1 MEQAIKIL
9 IVEDNVIIADD
20 MQSMLEDIGYEIV
33 DNVIVYEQAVEVL
46 KNKQVDLVLI
56 DIILASDKTGID
68 LGKHIRE
75 NYDIP
80 FIFVTSNSDRATVE
94 NAKTVKPNGYLVKPF
109 EQQDLYTSIEIALSN
124 FIYGNQSSNK
134 ESAFDAETNDNAPMS
149 NSILKDSI
157 FVKKQHLYYR
167 IQFGD
172 IQFIKADNVYLE
184 VNTADKKFLVR
195 SPLKDYLEKLPKNK
209 FYRAHKSYIV
219 NVDHIDAINS
229 KDIMINNT
237 LIPISKDFKEFIIS
251 AMNSWSDV
259 FYEPF
264 ETQIKKFKFVFLDMN
279 FCIVR
284 QNCKT

>member
-1 MEQAIKIL
+1 MEQPIRIL

-20 MQSMLEDIGYEIV
+20 MQSMLEEIGYEIV
-33 DNVIVYEQAVEVL
+33 DNVIVYEQAVDVL
-46 KNKQVDLVLI
+46 KKQQVDLVLI
-56 DIILASDKTGID
+56 DIVLASDKTGID

-80 FIFVTSNSDRATVE
+80 FLFVTSNSDRATVE

-124 FIYGNQSSNK
+124 FTYGAGDGKSGEV
-134 ESAFDAETNDNAPMS
+134 ESDDDVPLS
-149 NSILKDSI
+149 NSVLKDSI

-167 IQFGD
+167 IQFED
-172 IQFIKADNVYLE
+172 IHFIKADNVYLE
-184 VNTADKKFLVR
+184 VNTVDKKFLVR
-195 SPLKDYLEKLPKNK
+195 SPLKNYLEKLPRKK

-251 AMNSWSDV
+251 AMNS
-259 FYEPF
+259 
-264 ETQIKKFKFVFLDMN
+264 
-279 FCIVR
+279 
-284 QNCKT
+284 

>member
-1 MEQAIKIL
+1 MEEPIKIL

-20 MQSMLEDIGYEIV
+20 MQSMLEEIGYEIV

-46 KNKQVDLVLI
+46 KNQHVDLVLI

-75 NYDIP
+75 KYDIP

-94 NAKTVKPNGYLVKPF
+94 NAKTVQPNGYLVKPF

-124 FIYGNQSSNK
+124 FEQRKKSRPVDGQ
-134 ESAFDAETNDNAPMS
+134 EEEVGEGFTS
-149 NSILKDSI
+149 NSVLKDSI

-167 IQFGD
+167 IYFDD
-172 IQFIKADNVYLE
+172 IRFIKADNVYLE
-184 VNTADKKFLVR
+184 VNTKDKKFLVR
-195 SPLKDYLEKLPKNK
+195 SPLKNYLEKLPRNK

-229 KDIMINNT
+229 KDILVNET

-251 AMNSWSDV
+251 SMNS
-259 FYEPF
+259 
-264 ETQIKKFKFVFLDMN
+264 
-279 FCIVR
+279 
-284 QNCKT
+284 

>member
-1 MEQAIKIL
+1 MEQPIKIL

-20 MQSMLEDIGYEIV
+20 MQSMLEEIGYEIV
-33 DNVIVYEQAVEVL
+33 DNVIVYEQAVEAL
-46 KNKQVDLVLI
+46 KTKQVDLVLI

-75 NYDIP
+75 NYNIP

-124 FIYGNQSSNK
+124 FDYENK
-134 ESAFDAETNDNAPMS
+134 GASAAAGSETDKTSP
-149 NSILKDSI
+149 NSVLKDSI

-167 IQFGD
+167 IPFGD

-184 VNTADKKFLVR
+184 VNTIDKKFLVR
-195 SPLKDYLEKLPKNK
+195 SPLKDYLQKLPRNK

-219 NVDHIDAINS
+219 NVDHIDAVNS

-237 LIPISKDFKEFIIS
+237 LIPISKDFKEFILS
-251 AMNSWSDV
+251 AMNS
-259 FYEPF
+259 
-264 ETQIKKFKFVFLDMN
+264 
-279 FCIVR
+279 
-284 QNCKT
+284 

>member
-1 MEQAIKIL
+1 LEQPIRIL

-20 MQSMLEDIGYEIV
+20 MQSMLEEIGYEIV

-46 KNKQVDLVLI
+46 KNKEVDLVLI

-75 NYDIP
+75 NYNIP

-124 FIYGNQSSNK
+124 FTSVKNNGASENQEEEDDKLMSNK
-134 ESAFDAETNDNAPMS
+134 V
-149 NSILKDSI
+149 LKDSI

-184 VNTADKKFLVR
+184 VNTVDKKFLVR
-195 SPLKDYLEKLPKNK
+195 SPLKDYLEKLPQQK

-229 KDIMINNT
+229 KDILINNT
-237 LIPISKDFKEFIIS
+237 LIPISKEFKEFIIS
-251 AMNSWSDV
+251 AMNS
-259 FYEPF
+259 
-264 ETQIKKFKFVFLDMN
+264 
-279 FCIVR
+279 
-284 QNCKT
+284 

>member
-1 MEQAIKIL
+1 MEQPIRIL

-20 MQSMLEDIGYEIV
+20 MQSMLEEIGYEIV

-46 KNKQVDLVLI
+46 KTKEVDLVLI

-75 NYDIP
+75 NYNIP

-124 FIYGNQSSNK
+124 FNYNEKTGTAEANEEKAFSN
-134 ESAFDAETNDNAPMS
+134 AV
-149 NSILKDSI
+149 LKDSI

-167 IQFGD
+167 IQFED
-172 IQFIKADNVYLE
+172 ILFIKADNVYLE
-184 VNTADKKFLVR
+184 VNTIDKKFLVR
-195 SPLKDYLEKLPKNK
+195 SPLKDYLEKLPQNK

-219 NVDHIDAINS
+219 NVDHINAINS

-237 LIPISKDFKEFIIS
+237 LIPISKDFKDFIIS
-251 AMNSWSDV
+251 AMNS
-259 FYEPF
+259 
-264 ETQIKKFKFVFLDMN
+264 
-279 FCIVR
+279 
-284 QNCKT
+284 

>member
-1 MEQAIKIL
+1 LEQPIKIL

-20 MQSMLEDIGYEIV
+20 MQSMLEEIGYEIV
-33 DNVIVYEQAVEVL
+33 DNVIVYEQAEEVL
-46 KNKQVDLVLI
+46 KSKEVDLVLI

-75 NYDIP
+75 NYNIP

-109 EQQDLYTSIEIALSN
+109 EQQDLYTSIEIALSSFN
-124 FIYGNQSSNK
+124 YNEKATDNSNI
-134 ESAFDAETNDNAPMS
+134 ETDGKDSFMS
-149 NSILKDSI
+149 NSVLKDSI

-195 SPLKDYLEKLPKNK
+195 SPLKDYLEKLPPNK

-219 NVDHIDAINS
+219 NVDHIEAINS
-229 KDIMINNT
+229 KDILINNN
-237 LIPISKDFKEFIIS
+237 LIPISKEFKDFIIS
-251 AMNSWSDV
+251 AMNS
-259 FYEPF
+259 
-264 ETQIKKFKFVFLDMN
+264 
-279 FCIVR
+279 
-284 QNCKT
+284 

>member
-1 MEQAIKIL
+1 MEQPIKIL

-20 MQSMLEDIGYEIV
+20 MQSMLEEIGYEIV

-46 KNKQVDLVLI
+46 KTQQVDLVLI

-68 LGKHIRE
+68 LGKHIRG

-124 FIYGNQSSNK
+124 FIYGKQSSGGQLNQDIN
-134 ESAFDAETNDNAPMS
+134 EDVPMS

-184 VNTADKKFLVR
+184 VNTIDKKFLVR

-251 AMNSWSDV
+251 AMNS
-259 FYEPF
+259 
-264 ETQIKKFKFVFLDMN
+264 
-279 FCIVR
+279 
-284 QNCKT
+284 

>member
-1 MEQAIKIL
+1 
-9 IVEDNVIIADD
+9 
-20 MQSMLEDIGYEIV
+20 MQSMLEEIGYEIV

-46 KNKQVDLVLI
+46 KTQQVDLVLI

-124 FIYGNQSSNK
+124 FIYGKQNVAKGIST
-134 ESAFDAETNDNAPMS
+134 EDTNEDVPMS

-184 VNTADKKFLVR
+184 VNTIDKKFLVR
-195 SPLKDYLEKLPKNK
+195 SPLKDYLEKLPQNK

-251 AMNSWSDV
+251 AMNS
-259 FYEPF
+259 
-264 ETQIKKFKFVFLDMN
+264 
-279 FCIVR
+279 
-284 QNCKT
+284 

>member
-1 MEQAIKIL
+1 MEHPIKIL

-20 MQSMLEDIGYEIV
+20 MQSMLEEIGYEIV

-46 KNKQVDLVLI
+46 KNNHVDLVLI

-68 LGKHIRE
+68 LGKHIRDVY
-75 NYDIP
+75 NIP

-94 NAKTVKPNGYLVKPF
+94 NAKTVKPDGYLVKPF

-124 FIYGNQSSNK
+124 FNYAKKDKGNAIAGN
-134 ESAFDAETNDNAPMS
+134 EGDAFTS
-149 NSILKDSI
+149 NSVLKDSI

-184 VNTADKKFLVR
+184 VNTVDKKFLVR
-195 SPLKDYLEKLPKNK
+195 SPLKDYLEKLPKDK

-229 KDIMINNT
+229 KDIMINNN

-251 AMNSWSDV
+251 SMNS
-259 FYEPF
+259 
-264 ETQIKKFKFVFLDMN
+264 
-279 FCIVR
+279 
-284 QNCKT
+284 

>member
-1 MEQAIKIL
+1 M
-9 IVEDNVIIADD
+9 IIADD
-20 MQSMLEDIGYEIV
+20 MQSMLEEIGYEIV

-46 KNKQVDLVLI
+46 KTQQVDLVLI

-124 FIYGNQSSNK
+124 FIYGKQNVAKGISSEDVN
-134 ESAFDAETNDNAPMS
+134 EDVPMS

-157 FVKKQHLYYR
+157 FVKKQHVYYR

-184 VNTADKKFLVR
+184 VNTIDKKFLVR
-195 SPLKDYLEKLPKNK
+195 SPLKDYLEKLPQNK

-219 NVDHIDAINS
+219 NLEKIEKFNS
-229 KDIMINNT
+229 KNVEVGGRQ
-237 LIPISKDFKEFIIS
+237 IPLSR
-251 AMNSWSDV
+251 N
-259 FYEPF
+259 
-264 ETQIKKFKFVFLDMN
+264 KKTELAEALANV
-279 FCIVR
+279 
-284 QNCKT
+284 

>member
-1 MEQAIKIL
+1 MEQPIRIL

-20 MQSMLEDIGYEIV
+20 MQSMLEEIGYEIV

-46 KNKQVDLVLI
+46 KNKEVDLVLI

-75 NYDIP
+75 NYNIP

-124 FIYGNQSSNK
+124 FTSVKNTGASSESQEEEDDRLMSNK
-134 ESAFDAETNDNAPMS
+134 V
-149 NSILKDSI
+149 LKDSI

-184 VNTADKKFLVR
+184 VNTVDKKFLVR
-195 SPLKDYLEKLPKNK
+195 SPLKDYLEKLPQHK

-229 KDIMINNT
+229 KDILINNT
-237 LIPISKDFKEFIIS
+237 LIPISKEFKEFIIS
-251 AMNSWSDV
+251 AMNS
-259 FYEPF
+259 
-264 ETQIKKFKFVFLDMN
+264 
-279 FCIVR
+279 
-284 QNCKT
+284 

>member
-1 MEQAIKIL
+1 LEQPIRIL

-20 MQSMLEDIGYEIV
+20 MQSMLEEIGYEIV
-33 DNVIVYEQAVEVL
+33 DNVIVYEQAEEEL
-46 KNKQVDLVLI
+46 KTQQVDLVLI

-68 LGKHIRE
+68 LGRHIRE

-124 FIYGNQSSNK
+124 FTHAEKGAGNSGSNYGV
-134 ESAFDAETNDNAPMS
+134 AEHEVAVS
-149 NSILKDSI
+149 NSVLKDSI

-184 VNTADKKFLVR
+184 VNTVDKKFLVR
-195 SPLKDYLEKLPKNK
+195 SPLKDYLEKLPKHK

-229 KDIMINNT
+229 KDIMINNN
-237 LIPISKDFKEFIIS
+237 LIPISKEFKEFIIG
-251 AMNSWSDV
+251 AMNS
-259 FYEPF
+259 
-264 ETQIKKFKFVFLDMN
+264 
-279 FCIVR
+279 
-284 QNCKT
+284 

>member
-1 MEQAIKIL
+1 MERPIRIL

-20 MQSMLEDIGYEIV
+20 MQSMLEEIGYEIV
-33 DNVIVYEQAVEVL
+33 DNVIVYEQAEEVL
-46 KNKQVDLVLI
+46 KTQQVDLVLI

-109 EQQDLYTSIEIALSN
+109 EQQDLYTSIEIALAN
-124 FIYGNQSSNK
+124 FIYGSATSKQDNTLNQ
-134 ESAFDAETNDNAPMS
+134 EDVPMS
-149 NSILKDSI
+149 NSVLKDSI

-184 VNTADKKFLVR
+184 VNTVDKKFLVR
-195 SPLKDYLEKLPKNK
+195 SPLKDYLEKLPKTK

-229 KDIMINNT
+229 KDIMINNN

-251 AMNSWSDV
+251 AMNS
-259 FYEPF
+259 
-264 ETQIKKFKFVFLDMN
+264 
-279 FCIVR
+279 
-284 QNCKT
+284 

>member
-1 MEQAIKIL
+1 MEQPIRIL

-20 MQSMLEDIGYEIV
+20 MQSMLEEIGYEIV
-33 DNVIVYEQAVEVL
+33 DNVIVYEQAEEVL
-46 KNKQVDLVLI
+46 RTKEVDLVLI

-124 FIYGNQSSNK
+124 FIYSEGKQNSSSSDS
-134 ESAFDAETNDNAPMS
+134 EVAMS

-172 IQFIKADNVYLE
+172 ILFIKADNVYLE
-184 VNTADKKFLVR
+184 VNTVDKKFLVR

-219 NVDHIDAINS
+219 NVDYIDAINS
-229 KDIMINNT
+229 KDIMINNN
-237 LIPISKDFKEFIIS
+237 LIPISKEFKEFIIS
-251 AMNSWSDV
+251 AMNS
-259 FYEPF
+259 
-264 ETQIKKFKFVFLDMN
+264 
-279 FCIVR
+279 
-284 QNCKT
+284 

>member
-1 MEQAIKIL
+1 
-9 IVEDNVIIADD
+9 
-20 MQSMLEDIGYEIV
+20 MLEEIGYEIV

-46 KNKQVDLVLI
+46 KTQQVDLVLI

-94 NAKTVKPNGYLVKPF
+94 NAKMVKPNGYLVKPF

-124 FIYGNQSSNK
+124 FTYGTGEGKN
-134 ESAFDAETNDNAPMS
+134 NAMPTEDDVPMS
-149 NSILKDSI
+149 NSVLKDSI

-184 VNTADKKFLVR
+184 VNTVDKKFLVR
-195 SPLKDYLEKLPKNK
+195 SPLKDYLEKLPKHK

-229 KDIMINNT
+229 KDIMINNN

-251 AMNSWSDV
+251 AMNS
-259 FYEPF
+259 
-264 ETQIKKFKFVFLDMN
+264 
-279 FCIVR
+279 
-284 QNCKT
+284 

>member
-1 MEQAIKIL
+1 MEQPIRIL

-20 MQSMLEDIGYEIV
+20 MQSMLEEIGYEIV

-46 KNKQVDLVLI
+46 KTKEVDLVLI

-75 NYDIP
+75 NYSIP

-124 FIYGNQSSNK
+124 FIYVPKDGNSQ
-134 ESAFDAETNDNAPMS
+134 AAQAPVADGPMS
-149 NSILKDSI
+149 NAVLKDSI

-184 VNTADKKFLVR
+184 VNTVDKKFLVR

-229 KDIMINNT
+229 KDIMINET

-251 AMNSWSDV
+251 AMNS
-259 FYEPF
+259 
-264 ETQIKKFKFVFLDMN
+264 
-279 FCIVR
+279 
-284 QNCKT
+284 

>member
-1 MEQAIKIL
+1 MEHPIKIL

-20 MQSMLEDIGYEIV
+20 MQSMLEEIGYEVV

-46 KNKQVDLVLI
+46 RNTHVDLVLI

-68 LGKHIRE
+68 LGKHIR
-75 NYDIP
+75 NVYNIP
-80 FIFVTSNSDRATVE
+80 FIFVTSNSDKATVE
-94 NAKTVKPNGYLVKPF
+94 NAKTVKPDGYLVKPF

-124 FIYGNQSSNK
+124 FNYSRKAESK
-134 ESAFDAETNDNAPMS
+134 EIGGDDGDSFMS
-149 NSILKDSI
+149 DSVLKDSI

-184 VNTADKKFLVR
+184 VNTVDKKFLVR
-195 SPLKDYLEKLPKNK
+195 SPLKDYLEKLPKHK

-251 AMNSWSDV
+251 SMNS
-259 FYEPF
+259 
-264 ETQIKKFKFVFLDMN
+264 
-279 FCIVR
+279 
-284 QNCKT
+284 

>member
-1 MEQAIKIL
+1 LEEPIRIL

-20 MQSMLEDIGYEIV
+20 MQSMLEEIGYEIV

-46 KNKQVDLVLI
+46 KNNQVDLVLI

-75 NYDIP
+75 KYDIP

-94 NAKTVKPNGYLVKPF
+94 NAKTVQPNGYLVKPF

-124 FIYGNQSSNK
+124 FEQRNK
-134 ESAFDAETNDNAPMS
+134 SFSDPGSEDEVGEGFTS
-149 NSILKDSI
+149 NSVLKDSI

-167 IQFGD
+167 IYFDD
-172 IQFIKADNVYLE
+172 IRFIKADNVYLE
-184 VNTADKKFLVR
+184 VNTKDKKFLVR
-195 SPLKDYLEKLPKNK
+195 SPLKTYLEKLPRNK

-229 KDIMINNT
+229 KDILINET

-251 AMNSWSDV
+251 SMNS
-259 FYEPF
+259 
-264 ETQIKKFKFVFLDMN
+264 
-279 FCIVR
+279 
-284 QNCKT
+284 

>member
-1 MEQAIKIL
+1 MEHPIKIL

-20 MQSMLEDIGYEIV
+20 MQSMLEEIGYEVV
-33 DNVIVYEQAVEVL
+33 DNVIVYEQAIEVL
-46 KNKQVDLVLI
+46 KNNHVDLVLI

-68 LGKHIRE
+68 LGRHIRE
-75 NYDIP
+75 VYNIP
-80 FIFVTSNSDRATVE
+80 FIFVTSNSDKATVE
-94 NAKTVKPNGYLVKPF
+94 NAKTVKPDGYLVKPF

-124 FIYGNQSSNK
+124 FNYAQKSQAGVG
-134 ESAFDAETNDNAPMS
+134 SAVQEADDSFSS

-184 VNTADKKFLVR
+184 VNTVDKKFLVR

-251 AMNSWSDV
+251 SMNS
-259 FYEPF
+259 
-264 ETQIKKFKFVFLDMN
+264 
-279 FCIVR
+279 
-284 QNCKT
+284 

>member
-1 MEQAIKIL
+1 LEQPIKIL

-20 MQSMLEDIGYEIV
+20 MQSMLEEIGYEIV
-33 DNVIVYEQAVEVL
+33 DNVIVYEQAEEVL
-46 KNKQVDLVLI
+46 KSKQVDLVLI

-75 NYDIP
+75 NYNIP

-109 EQQDLYTSIEIALSN
+109 EQQDLYTSIEIALSSFN
-124 FIYGNQSSNK
+124 YNEKTSG
-134 ESAFDAETNDNAPMS
+134 SASHVENDGKDSLMS
-149 NSILKDSI
+149 NSVLKDSI

-195 SPLKDYLEKLPKNK
+195 SPLKDYLEKLPANK

-219 NVDHIDAINS
+219 NVDHIEAINS
-229 KDIMINNT
+229 KDILINNN
-237 LIPISKDFKEFIIS
+237 LIPISKEFKDFIIS
-251 AMNSWSDV
+251 AMNS
-259 FYEPF
+259 
-264 ETQIKKFKFVFLDMN
+264 
-279 FCIVR
+279 
-284 QNCKT
+284 

>member
-1 MEQAIKIL
+1 MEQPIRIL

-20 MQSMLEDIGYEIV
+20 MQSMLEEIGYEIV
-33 DNVIVYEQAVEVL
+33 DNVIVYEQAEEVL
-46 KNKQVDLVLI
+46 KTQHVDLVLI

-75 NYDIP
+75 NYNIP

-124 FIYGNQSSNK
+124 FKYDGKAGSIDDEEDGK
-134 ESAFDAETNDNAPMS
+134 LMS
-149 NSILKDSI
+149 NSVLKDSI

-184 VNTADKKFLVR
+184 VNTVDKKFLVR
-195 SPLKDYLEKLPKNK
+195 SPLKDYLEKLPQKK

-251 AMNSWSDV
+251 AMNS
-259 FYEPF
+259 
-264 ETQIKKFKFVFLDMN
+264 
-279 FCIVR
+279 
-284 QNCKT
+284 

>member
-1 MEQAIKIL
+1 MEHPIKIL

-20 MQSMLEDIGYEIV
+20 MQSMLEEIGYEIV

-46 KNKQVDLVLI
+46 KNNHVDLVLI

-75 NYDIP
+75 SYNIP

-94 NAKTVKPNGYLVKPF
+94 NAKTVKPDGYLVKPF

-124 FIYGNQSSNK
+124 FNYNKKDSNRDIDDVG
-134 ESAFDAETNDNAPMS
+134 ESFTS
-149 NSILKDSI
+149 NSVLKDSI

-167 IQFGD
+167 IQFSD

-195 SPLKDYLEKLPKNK
+195 SPLKDYLEKLPGNK

-229 KDIMINNT
+229 KDVVINNN
-237 LIPISKDFKEFIIS
+237 LIPISKDFKEFILS
-251 AMNSWSDV
+251 SMNS
-259 FYEPF
+259 
-264 ETQIKKFKFVFLDMN
+264 
-279 FCIVR
+279 
-284 QNCKT
+284 

>member
-1 MEQAIKIL
+1 MEEPIKIL

-20 MQSMLEDIGYEIV
+20 MQSMLEEIGYEIV

-46 KNKQVDLVLI
+46 KNNQVDLVLI

-94 NAKTVKPNGYLVKPF
+94 NAKSVQPNGYLVKPF

-124 FIYGNQSSNK
+124 FVQSKKSGPAVLGSQ
-134 ESAFDAETNDNAPMS
+134 EGAGEGFTS
-149 NSILKDSI
+149 NSVLKDSI

-167 IQFGD
+167 IYFED
-172 IQFIKADNVYLE
+172 IRFIKADNVYLE

-195 SPLKDYLEKLPKNK
+195 SPLKNYLEKLPKNK

-219 NVDHIDAINS
+219 NVDHIEAINS
-229 KDIMINNT
+229 RDILINDN

-251 AMNSWSDV
+251 AMNS
-259 FYEPF
+259 
-264 ETQIKKFKFVFLDMN
+264 
-279 FCIVR
+279 
-284 QNCKT
+284 

>member
-1 MEQAIKIL
+1 MEHPIKIL

-20 MQSMLEDIGYEIV
+20 MQSMLEEIGYEIV

-46 KNKQVDLVLI
+46 KNNHVDLVLI

-68 LGKHIRE
+68 LGRHIRE
-75 NYDIP
+75 TYNIP
-80 FIFVTSNSDRATVE
+80 FIFVTSNSDKATVE
-94 NAKTVKPNGYLVKPF
+94 NAKTVKPDGYLVKPF

-124 FIYGNQSSNK
+124 FNYSQKNQSTGNALPSEE
-134 ESAFDAETNDNAPMS
+134 ESFSS

-184 VNTADKKFLVR
+184 VNTVDKKFLVR

-251 AMNSWSDV
+251 SMNS
-259 FYEPF
+259 
-264 ETQIKKFKFVFLDMN
+264 
-279 FCIVR
+279 
-284 QNCKT
+284 

>member
-1 MEQAIKIL
+1 MEQPIRIL

-20 MQSMLEDIGYEIV
+20 MQSMLEEIGYEIV
-33 DNVIVYEQAVEVL
+33 DNVIVYEQAEEVL
-46 KNKQVDLVLI
+46 KTQQVDLVLI

-68 LGKHIRE
+68 LGRHIRE
-75 NYDIP
+75 HYDIP

-94 NAKTVKPNGYLVKPF
+94 NAKMVKPNGYLVKPF

-124 FIYGNQSSNK
+124 FTQSTKNSGAN
-134 ESAFDAETNDNAPMS
+134 SQHAPEEDIAVS
-149 NSILKDSI
+149 NSVLKDSI

-184 VNTADKKFLVR
+184 VNTIDKKFLVR
-195 SPLKDYLEKLPKNK
+195 SPLKDYLEKLPKHK

-229 KDIMINNT
+229 KDIMINNN
-237 LIPISKDFKEFIIS
+237 LIPISKEFKEFIIG
-251 AMNSWSDV
+251 AMNS
-259 FYEPF
+259 
-264 ETQIKKFKFVFLDMN
+264 
-279 FCIVR
+279 
-284 QNCKT
+284 

>member
-1 MEQAIKIL
+1 MERPVKIL

-20 MQSMLEDIGYEIV
+20 MQSMLEEIGYEIV
-33 DNVIVYEQAVEVL
+33 DNVIVYEQAEQVL
-46 KNKQVDLVLI
+46 KTKEVDLVLI

-68 LGKHIRE
+68 LGKHIRD
-75 NYDIP
+75 NYNIP

-124 FIYGNQSSNK
+124 FDYSGKSETSAPASSDD
-134 ESAFDAETNDNAPMS
+134 EVVS
-149 NSILKDSI
+149 NSVLRDSI

-172 IQFIKADNVYLE
+172 IQYIKADNVYLE
-184 VNTADKKFLVR
+184 VHTIDKKFLVR
-195 SPLKDYLEKLPKNK
+195 SPLKDYLQKLPNNK

-229 KDIMINNT
+229 KDIMINNK

-251 AMNSWSDV
+251 AMNS
-259 FYEPF
+259 
-264 ETQIKKFKFVFLDMN
+264 
-279 FCIVR
+279 
-284 QNCKT
+284 

>member
-20 MQSMLEDIGYEIV
+20 MQSMLEEIGYEIV
-33 DNVIVYEQAVEVL
+33 DNVIVYEQAIEVL
-46 KNKQVDLVLI
+46 KSKQVDLVLI

-124 FIYGNQSSNK
+124 FIYGK
-134 ESAFDAETNDNAPMS
+134 ESASKGDSLSANNDTGENLAMS

-172 IQFIKADNVYLE
+172 IYFIKADNVYLE
-184 VNTADKKFLVR
+184 VNTVDKKFLVR

-229 KDIMINNT
+229 KDIMINNN

-251 AMNSWSDV
+251 AMNS
-259 FYEPF
+259 
-264 ETQIKKFKFVFLDMN
+264 
-279 FCIVR
+279 
-284 QNCKT
+284 

>member
-1 MEQAIKIL
+1 LEEPIKIL

-20 MQSMLEDIGYEIV
+20 MQSMLEEIGYEIV

-46 KNKQVDLVLI
+46 KEKQVDLVLI

-75 NYDIP
+75 HYDIP

-94 NAKTVKPNGYLVKPF
+94 NAKTVQPNGYLVKPF

-124 FIYGNQSSNK
+124 FVQGKKAKPIEQK
-134 ESAFDAETNDNAPMS
+134 EEVGEGFTS
-149 NSILKDSI
+149 NSVLKDSI

-167 IQFGD
+167 IYFKD
-172 IQFIKADNVYLE
+172 IRFIKADNVYLE
-184 VNTADKKFLVR
+184 VNTKDKKFLVR
-195 SPLKDYLEKLPKNK
+195 SPLKNYLEKLPRNK

-219 NVDHIDAINS
+219 NVDHIDAVNS
-229 KDIMINNT
+229 KDILINET

-251 AMNSWSDV
+251 SMNS
-259 FYEPF
+259 
-264 ETQIKKFKFVFLDMN
+264 
-279 FCIVR
+279 
-284 QNCKT
+284 

>member
-1 MEQAIKIL
+1 M
-9 IVEDNVIIADD
+9 IIADD
-20 MQSMLEDIGYEIV
+20 MQSMLEEIGYEIV

-46 KNKQVDLVLI
+46 KTQQVDLVLI

-75 NYDIP
+75 HYDIP

-124 FIYGNQSSNK
+124 FIYGKQNVSNGIPK
-134 ESAFDAETNDNAPMS
+134 DEVNEDVPMS

-167 IQFGD
+167 IQFED

-184 VNTADKKFLVR
+184 VNTVDKKFLVR
-195 SPLKDYLEKLPKNK
+195 SPLKDYLEKLPQNK

-229 KDIMINNT
+229 KDIMINDT
-237 LIPISKDFKEFIIS
+237 LIPISKDFKELIIS
-251 AMNSWSDV
+251 AMNS
-259 FYEPF
+259 
-264 ETQIKKFKFVFLDMN
+264 
-279 FCIVR
+279 
-284 QNCKT
+284 

>member
-1 MEQAIKIL
+1 LEQPIKIL

-20 MQSMLEDIGYEIV
+20 MQSMLEEIGYEIV

-46 KNKQVDLVLI
+46 KTKEVDLVLI

-68 LGKHIRE
+68 LGKHIRD
-75 NYDIP
+75 NYNIP

-124 FIYGNQSSNK
+124 FDYEDKGSS
-134 ESAFDAETNDNAPMS
+134 AEGSTPEDKSSP
-149 NSILKDSI
+149 NSVLKDSI

-167 IQFGD
+167 IPFGD

-184 VNTADKKFLVR
+184 VNTIDKKFLVR
-195 SPLKDYLEKLPKNK
+195 SPLKDYLQKLPRNK

-219 NVDHIDAINS
+219 NVDHIDAVNS

-237 LIPISKDFKEFIIS
+237 LIPISKDFKEFILS
-251 AMNSWSDV
+251 AMNS
-259 FYEPF
+259 
-264 ETQIKKFKFVFLDMN
+264 
-279 FCIVR
+279 
-284 QNCKT
+284 

>member
-20 MQSMLEDIGYEIV
+20 MQSMLEEIGYEIV
-33 DNVIVYEQAVEVL
+33 DNVIVYEQAEEVL
-46 KNKQVDLVLI
+46 KNNHVDLVLI

-75 NYDIP
+75 NYNIP

-94 NAKTVKPNGYLVKPF
+94 NAKSVKPNGYLVKPF

-124 FIYGNQSSNK
+124 FDYTSKTGK
-134 ESAFDAETNDNAPMS
+134 DERPDEGDKVVS
-149 NSILKDSI
+149 NSVLKDSI

-172 IQFIKADNVYLE
+172 IRFIKADNVYLE
-184 VNTADKKFLVR
+184 VNTVDKKFLVR

-251 AMNSWSDV
+251 SMNS
-259 FYEPF
+259 
-264 ETQIKKFKFVFLDMN
+264 
-279 FCIVR
+279 
-284 QNCKT
+284 

>member
-1 MEQAIKIL
+1 
-9 IVEDNVIIADD
+9 
-20 MQSMLEDIGYEIV
+20 MQSMLEEIGYEIV
-33 DNVIVYEQAVEVL
+33 DNVIVYEQAVDVL
-46 KNKQVDLVLI
+46 KNKEVDLVLI

-75 NYDIP
+75 NYNIP

-124 FIYGNQSSNK
+124 FTSVKNNGASESQEEEDDRLMSNK
-134 ESAFDAETNDNAPMS
+134 V
-149 NSILKDSI
+149 LKDSI

-184 VNTADKKFLVR
+184 VNTVDKKFLVR
-195 SPLKDYLEKLPKNK
+195 SPLKDYLEKLPQQK

-229 KDIMINNT
+229 KDILINNT
-237 LIPISKDFKEFIIS
+237 LIPISKEFKEFIIS
-251 AMNSWSDV
+251 AMNS
-259 FYEPF
+259 
-264 ETQIKKFKFVFLDMN
+264 
-279 FCIVR
+279 
-284 QNCKT
+284 

>member
-1 MEQAIKIL
+1 MEQPIKIL

-20 MQSMLEDIGYEIV
+20 MQSMLEEIGYEIV
-33 DNVIVYEQAVEVL
+33 DNVIVYEQAIEVL
-46 KNKQVDLVLI
+46 KTKQVDLVLI

-75 NYDIP
+75 KYNIP

-109 EQQDLYTSIEIALSN
+109 EQQDLYTSIEIALSSFN
-124 FIYGNQSSNK
+124 YNEKASEN
-134 ESAFDAETNDNAPMS
+134 NNAPTEEVPDDKLVS
-149 NSILKDSI
+149 NSVLKDSI

-184 VNTADKKFLVR
+184 VNTVDKKFLVR
-195 SPLKDYLEKLPKNK
+195 SPLKDYLEKLPSNK

-219 NVDHIDAINS
+219 NVDHIEAINS
-229 KDIMINNT
+229 KDILINNN
-237 LIPISKDFKEFIIS
+237 LIPISKEFKEFIIS
-251 AMNSWSDV
+251 AMNS
-259 FYEPF
+259 
-264 ETQIKKFKFVFLDMN
+264 
-279 FCIVR
+279 
-284 QNCKT
+284 

>member
-1 MEQAIKIL
+1 M
-9 IVEDNVIIADD
+9 IIADD
-20 MQSMLEDIGYEIV
+20 MQSMLEEIGYEIV

-46 KNKQVDLVLI
+46 KNKEVDLVLI

-75 NYDIP
+75 NYNIP

-124 FIYGNQSSNK
+124 FTSIKITGASENQEEEDDRLMSNK
-134 ESAFDAETNDNAPMS
+134 V
-149 NSILKDSI
+149 LKDSI

-184 VNTADKKFLVR
+184 VNTVDKKFLVR
-195 SPLKDYLEKLPKNK
+195 SPLKDYLEKLPQHK

-229 KDIMINNT
+229 KDILINNT
-237 LIPISKDFKEFIIS
+237 LIPISKEFKEFIIS
-251 AMNSWSDV
+251 AMNS
-259 FYEPF
+259 
-264 ETQIKKFKFVFLDMN
+264 
-279 FCIVR
+279 
-284 QNCKT
+284 

>member
-1 MEQAIKIL
+1 MEHPIKIL

-20 MQSMLEDIGYEIV
+20 MQSMLEEIGYEIV

-46 KNKQVDLVLI
+46 KNNHIDLVLI

-68 LGKHIRE
+68 LGKHIRDVY
-75 NYDIP
+75 NIP

-94 NAKTVKPNGYLVKPF
+94 NAKTVKPDGYLVKPF

-124 FIYGNQSSNK
+124 FNYARKENSKEITGN
-134 ESAFDAETNDNAPMS
+134 EGDTFTS
-149 NSILKDSI
+149 NSVLKDSI

-184 VNTADKKFLVR
+184 VNTVDKKFLVR

-229 KDIMINNT
+229 KDIVINNN

-251 AMNSWSDV
+251 SMNS
-259 FYEPF
+259 
-264 ETQIKKFKFVFLDMN
+264 
-279 FCIVR
+279 
-284 QNCKT
+284 

>member
-1 MEQAIKIL
+1 MEQPVKIL

-20 MQSMLEDIGYEIV
+20 MQSMLEEIGYEIV
-33 DNVIVYEQAVEVL
+33 DNVIVYEQAEEVL
-46 KNKQVDLVLI
+46 KNQQVDLVLI

-68 LGKHIRE
+68 LGKHIRA

-94 NAKTVKPNGYLVKPF
+94 NAKSVKPNGYLVKPF

-124 FIYGNQSSNK
+124 FSSSEK
-134 ESAFDAETNDNAPMS
+134 PAGVEHDEDVALS
-149 NSILKDSI
+149 NTVLKDSI

-167 IQFGD
+167 IQFSD
-172 IQFIKADNVYLE
+172 IRFIKADNVYLE
-184 VNTADKKFLVR
+184 VNTVDKKFLVR

-229 KDIMINNT
+229 KDIMIKDT
-237 LIPISKDFKEFIIS
+237 QIPISKDFKEFIIS
-251 AMNSWSDV
+251 AMNS
-259 FYEPF
+259 
-264 ETQIKKFKFVFLDMN
+264 
-279 FCIVR
+279 
-284 QNCKT
+284 